1 MLAGFI
7 KIMSMAPSRVCCAV
21 STGEP
26 RALLGKIVILTSPL
40 VRSLMRFTIFSA
52 SMCTGCE
59 GSAGWV
65 SLSSTDALAGI
76 KNEPMEAAAPACKT
90 LRLLMEEDCL
100 VELVMSVSF
109 LDNSCIQ
116 DFDRQV
122 LFELELSFFLT
133 GFDCSRIDFTTIESP
148 F

>member
-1 MLAGFI
+1 
-7 KIMSMAPSRVCCAV
+7 
-21 STGEP
+21 
-26 RALLGKIVILTSPL
+26 
-40 VRSLMRFTIFSA
+40 
-52 SMCTGCE
+52 
-59 GSAGWV
+59 
-65 SLSSTDALAGI
+65 
-76 KNEPMEAAAPACKT
+76 MEAAAPACKT

-133 GFDCSRIDFTTIESP
+133 GFDCSRIDFTTKESP

>member
-1 MLAGFI
+1 
-7 KIMSMAPSRVCCAV
+7 
-21 STGEP
+21 
-26 RALLGKIVILTSPL
+26 
-40 VRSLMRFTIFSA
+40 
-52 SMCTGCE
+52 
-59 GSAGWV
+59 
-65 SLSSTDALAGI
+65 
-76 KNEPMEAAAPACKT
+76 MEAAAPACKT

-122 LFELELSFFLT
+122 LFDWELIFFLT
-133 GFDCSRIDFTTIESP
+133 GIDWSRIYFTTRESP